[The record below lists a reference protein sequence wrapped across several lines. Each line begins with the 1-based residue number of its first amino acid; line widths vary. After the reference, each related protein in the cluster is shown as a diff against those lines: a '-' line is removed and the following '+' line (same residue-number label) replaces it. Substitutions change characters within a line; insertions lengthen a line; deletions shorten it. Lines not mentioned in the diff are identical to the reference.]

1 MLKVLHDGILKTFLL
16 DELRELSYRREPSV
30 HASCGSRKDGEKN
43 GDKCIRTE
51 IMTETIRSK

>member
-1 MLKVLHDGILKTFLL
+1 M
-16 DELRELSYRREPSV
+16 

-51 IMTETIRSK
+51 IMTERIRNK